1 MKGAT
6 MPLPVKSIT
15 VEELKKK
22 MDEKE
27 DFQLIDVREKNEK
40 DIADI
45 GGDLVPMAT
54 AAANANKISKDKTV
68 VVYCRS
74 GRRSAHV
81 VSELQEK
88 FGFTNLYNLTGG
100 ILAWADT
107 VDSSVKKY

>member
-1 MKGAT
+1 MQ
-6 MPLPVKSIT
+6 MPVKSIT

-22 MDEKE
+22 MDGKE

-45 GGDLVPMAT
+45 GGELIPMAT
-54 AAANANKISKDKTV
+54 IAVNTNKIDKDKTV

-74 GRRSAHV
+74 GRRSASV
-81 VSELQEK
+81 INELQEK
-88 FGFTNLYNLTGG
+88 YGFTNLYNLTGG

-107 VDSSVKKY
+107 IDSSIKKY